1 VFKPVLLT
9 GGRPCHAAW
18 VISGLQH
25 AHGPQA
31 RIGLIWFDAHG
42 YFNTK
47 KNSISGMV
55 GGMPVEVLTGLTHS
69 EWREQSKILSLLPT
83 DRIVMVGV
91 RNLDPAEEDLI
102 NTTDII
108 IASVPQGFP
117 EIDLQTA
124 IRQLSNKCD
133 YIYLHIDSDIL
144 DEFYTPNHRTK
155 ESNGP
160 VLDQVKNVIDIV
172 MASKKVAAFAVVS
185 VYGEGEGSDMM
196 IAS

>member
-1 VFKPVLLT
+1 
-9 GGRPCHAAW
+9 
-18 VISGLQH
+18 
-25 AHGPQA
+25 
-31 RIGLIWFDAHG
+31 
-42 YFNTK
+42 
-47 KNSISGMV
+47 
-55 GGMPVEVLTGLTHS
+55 MPVEVLTGLTHS